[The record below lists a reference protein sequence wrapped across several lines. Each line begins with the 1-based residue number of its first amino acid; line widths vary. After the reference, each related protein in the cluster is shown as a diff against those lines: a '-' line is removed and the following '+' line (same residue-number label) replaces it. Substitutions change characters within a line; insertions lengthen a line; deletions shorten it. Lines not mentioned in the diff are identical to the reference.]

1 MNHSVYV
8 ITSSAQS
15 GKSIVSLG
23 LMQMLKR
30 TTPNVA
36 FFKPLIEN
44 KNVVDNHIDTILSH
58 FNVNMNYEDA
68 YSYSRS
74 EFTEHQN
81 QGKINEVY
89 DTIIEKYKNLENEF
103 DFVLVEGSDFTEEG
117 SVFEIDFNGS
127 IAKNLGIPVLLVVK
141 DSFET
146 VPELVNNVIA
156 EVNSFLEKDVNIIG
170 VIVNR
175 CEK

>member
-1 MNHSVYV
+1 MNKQDNY
-8 ITSSAQS
+8 
-15 GKSIVSLG
+15 KL
-23 LMQMLKR
+23 
-30 TTPNVA
+30 
-36 FFKPLIEN
+36 LIRN
-44 KNVVDNHIDTILSH
+44 LRKK
-58 FNVNMNYEDA
+58 Y
-68 YSYSRS
+68 
-74 EFTEHQN
+74 
-81 QGKINEVY
+81 NEKL
-89 DTIIEKYKNLENEF
+89 TIIERYKNLENEF

-175 CEK
+175 CEKEQDKKADVQMKG

>member
-1 MNHSVYV
+1 MSVQIYDYF
-8 ITSSAQS
+8 
-15 GKSIVSLG
+15 L
-23 LMQMLKR
+23 
-30 TTPNVA
+30 NY
-36 FFKPLIEN
+36 
-44 KNVVDNHIDTILSH
+44 
-58 FNVNMNYEDA
+58 NVNMNYEDA

-127 IAKNLGIPVLLVVK
+127 IAKEFRNP
-141 DSFET
+141 SF
-146 VPELVNNVIA
+146 I
-156 EVNSFLEKDVNIIG
+156 SGKRQFR
-170 VIVNR
+170 NR
-175 CEK
+175 S